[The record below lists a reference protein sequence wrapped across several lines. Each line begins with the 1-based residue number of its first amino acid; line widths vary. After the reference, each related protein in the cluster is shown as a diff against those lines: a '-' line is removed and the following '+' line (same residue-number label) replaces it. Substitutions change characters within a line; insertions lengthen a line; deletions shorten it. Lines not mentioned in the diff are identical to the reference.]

1 MVRFNSNSRVRYPRN
16 FCERVSSLLEID
28 QFEEGWISIIHQKD
42 EMKCQ
47 ERTVKS
53 TIITLYII
61 IVLSISNFN
70 QTYVRTHVQ
79 YISQYERFVIMNS
92 VIRTFYDDV
101 ILLLYFQS
109 STVRLANSIIFLL
122 IVFFYHKREK
132 ESQEWQRQL
141 NVKF

>member
-1 MVRFNSNSRVRYPRN
+1 
-16 FCERVSSLLEID
+16 
-28 QFEEGWISIIHQKD
+28 
-42 EMKCQ
+42 MKCQ

-132 ESQEWQRQL
+132 ESQE
-141 NVKF
+141 